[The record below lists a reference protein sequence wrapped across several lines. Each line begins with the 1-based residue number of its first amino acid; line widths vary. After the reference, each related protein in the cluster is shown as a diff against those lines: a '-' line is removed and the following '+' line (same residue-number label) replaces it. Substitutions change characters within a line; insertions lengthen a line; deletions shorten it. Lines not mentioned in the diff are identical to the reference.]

1 MVKPNDYPD
10 DSQLACVH
18 DVIKGVAGDFF
29 FPPTSES
36 SF

>member
-18 DVIKGVAGDFF
+18 NVIKRVAGDSFL
-29 FPPTSES
+29 PPMSEY